1 MRAPSVVQ
9 GDSAV
14 PEANMYVVNI
24 GGQPIWEIVVNG
36 VVLRG
41 HSGRKLLEDAKRL
54 LEPSR

>member
-1 MRAPSVVQ
+1 MVQ
-9 GDSAV
+9 GDSVV
-14 PEANMYVVNI
+14 PEADADMYVVNI